1 MDYNICS
8 IRDAFIA
15 LDDLKEEETDLTV
28 QYAKQLK
35 KWAFRDGYDVPLK
48 DLIDVI
54 DQSYNDLHS
63 LKDIYSSLD
72 LSAYKKNESLS
83 EGNSYNIRDKEDMTK
98 AKKFLQDSEK
108 RDNTVL
114 QVIDADAESVTDL
127 KNPEAYIGKLLLQCN
142 SCKAT
147 RFMDVN
153 QLQPEEDNEDIYN
166 VDDECPHCHSVGN
179 GYTLIGQV
187 GKRDNEEDDETAVDN
202 DKKVNNDEP
211 QFDNNIE
218 NDSTDSSSTDDT
230 DSTDL
235 SSEDDVDV
243 DSQIDSL
250 LSDEPDTDFNETSA
264 EDDTVDMD
272 NGKLGDVID
281 RDDINPDI
289 VDDEDDDKLYAKHV
303 KDNDEKDK
311 DDEEDA
317 DAKEDSKKKK
327 EKLEG
332 LSEESE
338 EENSFEFDQPEE
350 EDVEWDGNISQFIRE
365 LILNPDNVTITN
377 YIDGE
382 AEEIDA
388 ENIPEQYDIEKLQK
402 FNTSD
407 RYMHITVG
415 EEPTNYPVE
424 EVFSHYLDD
433 EENSAQII
441 LNSVDNE
448 DSVDIENVKEL
459 LDKYGDKYLYQI
471 SIKTLN
477 LYSDDAEVGKTNL
490 DDIDDEE
497 SLTEGII
504 IANSRLKPSK
514 INDLNSEEYFISE
527 SIKHGEDLDLVY
539 NSYVSGN
546 KVLENKFKEITGY
559 RTELDNFLEKYNID
573 LDGYNEYLQ
582 EKQKEEND
590 LEGYKL
596 FESVS
601 NRKELSTALT
611 KLKESDVNYMIKRS
625 RDKQHRYDIFVEE
638 DAQLVPSRPR
648 PDRNNNRDLVT
659 RIVNNDV
666 NVNSL
671 SLEEVKVINR
681 IVQVTEY
688 IADAIYD
695 TYQIEVNK
703 NLIAADIL
711 QDLQLVGGA
720 ISPEDLRGAGKDV
733 TDLLYNVFMQNTP
746 REIALNIAIAQLYN
760 DQIFGKEAIY
770 SMIGSDKFKQLA
782 LSGAVPY
789 LPASSLSGLLESD
802 EDDDADSEH
811 DCDCHGDDCDCHGD
825 DCQCPKCKEKNKNK
839 ENDDNLQTLFDE
851 IAFDDAVNNFFM
863 ENYNRAVHY
872 ATMTGKLLDEG
883 VIIIEGI
890 VETLDKDMPI
900 TFKLTPQLIEAK
912 DGKVHYTVTNNI
924 SKESFT
930 F

>member
-1 MDYNICS
+1 MNYNICS

-35 KWAFRDGYDVPLK
+35 KWAFQNGYDVPLK
-48 DLIDVI
+48 DLIEVI

-63 LKDIYSSLD
+63 LKDLYSSLD

-83 EGNSYNIRDKEDMTK
+83 EGNTYNIRDKDDMVK
-98 AKKFLQDSEK
+98 AKEFLKDSEE

-114 QVIDADAESVTDL
+114 QVIDADADSVTDL

-147 RFMDVN
+147 RFMDIDK
-153 QLQPEEDNEDIYN
+153 LQPEEDNEDIYN
-166 VDDECPHCHSVGN
+166 VEDECPHCHSVGN

-187 GKRDNEEDDETAVDN
+187 GKRDDKEDDEVSADN

-211 QFDNNIE
+211 EFDNNIE
-218 NDSTDSSSTDDT
+218 NDSADNSSTDDT

-235 SSEDDVDV
+235 PSEDDVDV
-243 DSQIDSL
+243 DAQIDSL
-250 LSDEPDTDFNETSA
+250 LSDEPETDFNETNA
-264 EDDTVDMD
+264 EDDTLDMD

-289 VDDEDDDKLYAKHV
+289 VDSEDDDKLYDKYA
-303 KDNDEKDK
+303 KDNDEDDE
-311 DDEEDA
+311 DDEE
-317 DAKEDSKKKK
+317 ESKKKK
-327 EKLEG
+327 EKSESV
-332 LSEESE
+332 SEEFG
-338 EENSFEFDQPEE
+338 EENLFEFVQPEE
-350 EDVEWDGNISQFIRE
+350 EDIEWDGNISQFIRE

-407 RYMHITVG
+407 RYMHVTVG
-415 EEPTNYPVE
+415 EEPTNYTVK
-424 EVFSHYLDD
+424 EVFSHYLED

-448 DSVDIENVKEL
+448 DSIDIENVKEL
-459 LDKYGDKYLYQI
+459 LDKYADKYLYQI
-471 SIKTLN
+471 SVKTLN
-477 LYSDDAEVGKTNL
+477 LYSDDAQIEKINL

-504 IANSRLKPSK
+504 SANSRLKPSK
-514 INDLNSEEYFISE
+514 INDVNSEEYFISE
-527 SIKHGEDLDLVY
+527 SIKYGEDLDLVY

-559 RTELDNFLEKYNID
+559 KTELDNFLEKYNID
-573 LDGYNEYLQ
+573 LNGYNEYLQ

-590 LEGYKL
+590 LEGYRL

-601 NRKELSTALT
+601 DRKQLSTALT
-611 KLKESDVNYMIKRS
+611 KLKESNINYMIKRS

-648 PDRNNNRDLVT
+648 PVKDLVT
-659 RIVNNDV
+659 RTVNNDL

-671 SLEEVKVINR
+671 SLAEIKVINR

-711 QDLQLVGGA
+711 QDLKLVGGA
-720 ISPEDLRGAGKDV
+720 ISPKDLRNPGKEV
-733 TDLLYNVFMQNTP
+733 TELLYNVFMQNTP
-746 REIALNIAIAQLYN
+746 KKIALNVAIDQLYN

-770 SMIGSDKFKQLA
+770 SMIGSDKFKQVA
-782 LSGAVPY
+782 LSGSVPY
-789 LPASSLSGLLESD
+789 LPASSLRGLLESD
-802 EDDDADSEH
+802 KEDDIDSEDGC

-839 ENDDNLQTLFDE
+839 EDDDKLQTLFDE

-883 VIIIEGI
+883 IIIIEGI
-890 VETLDKDMPI
+890 VETLDKDMAV
-900 TFKLTPQLIEAK
+900 TFKLTPQLSEAK